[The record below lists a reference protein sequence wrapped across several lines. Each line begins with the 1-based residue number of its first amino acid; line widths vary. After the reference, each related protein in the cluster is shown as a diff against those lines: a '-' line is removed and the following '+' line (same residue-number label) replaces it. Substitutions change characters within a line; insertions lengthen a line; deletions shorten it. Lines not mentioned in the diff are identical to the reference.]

1 MTSLNKSLTMIAL
14 AVTSLSVQAV
24 EPTYWSNWEH
34 ADVKSAWS
42 QGYKGQGT
50 NILVVDD
57 FSNRSLIVGR
67 LTNSIEV
74 KGHGFWVSQEASL
87 VAPEAKISTTGYMNG
102 SAINLEPGKLNIVN
116 ASYGLFAPTT
126 IDQKYIITNATEKS
140 IIAAAQNGTAI
151 VVKAAGND
159 SVAVGQMTKK
169 GTKDFLASALISGQT
184 TIFAGALN
192 KNGTTASKA
201 SMASYSNVAG
211 SDVNVQ
217 NKFLSVGVVSTTTNL
232 AGTSFA
238 APIIDGYAAI
248 LGSKFVGANA
258 KQITN
263 QLLTTARTDT
273 VANYRPEVYGRGEAS
288 LSRALAPVSIK

>member
-1 MTSLNKSLTMIAL
+1 MNSLNKTLSTIAL
-14 AVTSLSVQAV
+14 AVASISAQAV
-24 EPTYWSNWEH
+24 EPTFWSNWEH

-67 LTNSIEV
+67 LTNTIEI
-74 KGHGFWVSQEASL
+74 KGHGQWVSQEASL
-87 VAPEAKISTTGYMNG
+87 VAPEAKITTMGYLSG
-102 SAINLEPGKLNIVN
+102 QAIPLEAGKLNIVN
-116 ASYGLFAPTT
+116 ASYGLFAPST

-140 IIAAAQNGTAI
+140 MIDAAQNGTAI

-159 SVAVGQMTKK
+159 SVAVGQVTKN
-169 GTKDFLASALISGQT
+169 GTKDFLASALIPTQT
-184 TIFAGALN
+184 AIFAGALN
-192 KNGTTASKA
+192 KNGTVATKA
-201 SMASYSNVAG
+201 TMATYSNVAG
-211 SDVNVQ
+211 SDPNVQ

-263 QLLTTARTDT
+263 QLLNTARTDT

-288 LSRALAPVSIK
+288 LTRALAPVAIK